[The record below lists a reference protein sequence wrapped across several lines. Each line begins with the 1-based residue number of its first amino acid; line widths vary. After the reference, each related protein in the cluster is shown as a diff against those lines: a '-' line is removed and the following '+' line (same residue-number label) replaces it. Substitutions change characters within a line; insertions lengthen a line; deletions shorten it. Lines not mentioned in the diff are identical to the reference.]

1 MVVRGADE
9 KYPGEN
15 IIIIL
20 YVIFIAALIIFF
32 VFSQYNAND
41 TNDGGS
47 NLPTASKDVLL
58 IKIDCQPMSIPHP
71 GIFFSCLFFIFHILA
86 RISV

>member
-1 MVVRGADE
+1 MYIYIYIDA
-9 KYPGEN
+9 
-15 IIIIL
+15 
-20 YVIFIAALIIFF
+20 
-32 VFSQYNAND
+32 YNDNSIGD
-41 TNDGGS
+41 DDNNNTNDGGS